1 VKLYQTRHPDI
12 VANAHLVFTGFAVI
26 IFLAMI
32 GVVYSSFAFWTT
44 FSIIH
49 IFGCLYLSSQIY
61 YMGRVKFDAGM
72 FSRIFVLLRYDCCS
86 CPIYKDRMLL
96 LVIANAVNWVFA
108 IYGVATTPN
117 DFATYLLEILV
128 VNGLLYLAF
137 YVIMKLRNK
146 ERILPFTMVVVGSTV
161 ALWIAALLLFN
172 LGNVT
177 SWQKSPAQ
185 SREGNKDCILLGFYD
200 AHDVWHFLSACAIF
214 LSFLGLL
221 TLDDDLLKTP
231 RSNIPVF

>member
-1 VKLYQTRHPDI
+1 
-12 VANAHLVFTGFAVI
+12 
-26 IFLAMI
+26 
-32 GVVYSSFAFWTT
+32 
-44 FSIIH
+44 
-49 IFGCLYLSSQIY
+49 
-61 YMGRVKFDAGM
+61 MGRVKFDAGM

-117 DFATYLLEILV
+117 DFATYLLAILI

-146 ERILPFTMVVVGSTV
+146 ERILLFPLVFLGLTL
-161 ALWIAALLLFN
+161 ACWIAALIFFLSN
-172 LGNVT
+172 LT

-200 AHDVWHFLSACAIF
+200 AHDVWHFLSACALF

-221 TLDDDLLKTP
+221 TLDDDLLRTP